1 MRSWNVAMV
10 GATGVGKTSL
20 VKRYVDNDFS
30 INTIATFG
38 VKVDK
43 KIIASHSSPA
53 VLMLWDLAG
62 DDEYILSKEPV
73 KAARLQD
80 RRTSNSHAY
89 ILVADV
95 SRRATLTEAIARQER
110 IASQEKI
117 AREVAVARA
126 TITEAVLHPERVA
139 PEDTVARGNER
150 GAPFVL
156 ALNKSDLNEKEFDEA
171 DARRAAGNWQIV
183 CTSAKTGEGV
193 TEMFELVADAL
204 FRHFGLP

>member
-1 MRSWNVAMV
+1 MV

-20 VKRYVDNDFS
+20 VRRYIDNDYS
-30 INTIATFG
+30 VNTIATFG

-43 KIIASHSSPA
+43 KIIDSRPSPA

-62 DDEYILSKEPV
+62 EDEYLLRKEPV
-73 KAARLQD
+73 TAARLQNQ
-80 RRTSNSHAY
+80 RTSNSDAY

-110 IASQEKI
+110 IASEERI
-117 AREVAVARA
+117 ARELNLARA
-126 TITEAVLHPERVA
+126 TIAEAIRHPDRTA
-139 PEDTVARGNER
+139 PQDSMARGDR
-150 GAPFVL
+150 AAPFVL

-171 DARRAAGNWQIV
+171 EARRAVGNWQIV

-193 TEMFELVADAL
+193 TEMFEIVADAL
-204 FRHFGLP
+204 FKHFGLP